1 MVRFPRIEL
10 QAAAFAAAAL
20 LAVPAAAQQTGDD
33 HAIPAERPIL
43 VYGAITQNADQSMP
57 SERPILIYGAISQD
71 ADQGTPSERPIL
83 IYGAI
88 KDRNAAPV
96 TEDPATLALPDM
108 PIVYEEAPTSG
119 PTRR

>member
-33 HAIPAERPIL
+33 HATPA
-43 VYGAITQNADQSMP
+43 
-57 SERPILIYGAISQD
+57 ERPILIYGAISQN
-71 ADQGTPSERPIL
+71 ADQGMPAERPIMVFGAMGANDDHSSAQERPIL

-88 KDRNAAPV
+88 KDRNAAPQA
-96 TEDPATLALPDM
+96 EDPASLALPDM
-108 PIVYEEAPTSG
+108 PVVYEEAPT
-119 PTRR
+119 RR

>member
-10 QAAAFAAAAL
+10 QTAAFAAAL
-20 LAVPAAAQQTGDD
+20 LAVPAAAQQTSDD
-33 HAIPAERPIL
+33 HSTPAERPIM
-43 VYGAITQNADQSMP
+43 V
-57 SERPILIYGAISQD
+57 YGAISQN
-71 ADQGTPSERPIL
+71 ADQGTPSERPIMVFGAIGQNADQGTPAERPIL

-96 TEDPATLALPDM
+96 AEDPASLALPDM
-108 PIVYEEAPTSG
+108 PVVYEEAPTAG

>member
-43 VYGAITQNADQSMP
+43 VYGAITQNADQS
-57 SERPILIYGAISQD
+57 
-71 ADQGTPSERPIL
+71 TPSERPIL